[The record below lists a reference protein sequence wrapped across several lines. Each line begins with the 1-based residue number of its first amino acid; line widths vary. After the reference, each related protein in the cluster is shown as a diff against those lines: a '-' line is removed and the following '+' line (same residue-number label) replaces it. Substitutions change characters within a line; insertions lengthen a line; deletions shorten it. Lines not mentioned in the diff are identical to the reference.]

1 VAFRDDYI
9 DEETYL
15 AVQEAAR
22 RAYRRAAEMVAPQ
35 IQQALTAAA
44 GQSISDAEWFQLT
57 EEVSD
62 AYGDAY
68 IDAIINAGAELG
80 VLPSDDDL
88 LSILAEQEAAVEG
101 FAAQMRG
108 LIDVFSED
116 MLRQQVPL
124 EEIQQRLFDAGQS
137 PLNPRKADMFAR
149 TATNTA
155 VNAGFE
161 STFKASGLAA
171 RSWITQRDDRVR
183 ESHGAVDRDVVAA
196 GENFIVGGFEARFPG
211 DPNLPIGLRINCR
224 CILGWVDG
232 QGIRRA
238 LTAKRNDLYRIAREL
253 DIPGRSKMTRG
264 ELQASVIRTMCMQG
278 LAAGTDCP
286 SRFEDMNMAT
296 LLTYGRI
303 GNVRGRYRMRKA
315 QLIAELIDA
324 FQSVATLSSE
334 MEQFHLKGRHN
345 QQDHGNRGGMRGGRW
360 TPYYDQQG
368 RPKRTFEPGDR
379 PSIFDQQQAQRWR
392 DERARVR
399 SYTRENMIYKSVDR
413 EQLERHSDHYAR
425 GIDSLFSEGGVGVT
439 TVPFKSASRR
449 KDQPLYDRE
458 AVERT
463 LAAPVQLERF
473 DPRTLHATQPNVT
486 REGVEYYLSGTET
499 ARSYRATGRTF
510 ADQDQPGNRHPVIY
524 EQPNG
529 QLVILSGHHRATA
542 ALVEGRAVEGVLVKP
557 NVIPIRNRRERIE
570 PD

>member
-1 VAFRDDYI
+1 MAFRDDFI

-15 AVQEAAR
+15 AVRDAAR
-22 RAYRRAAEMVAPQ
+22 AAYRRAAEMVAPQ
-35 IQQALTAAA
+35 IEKALVAAA
-44 GQSISDAEWFQLT
+44 GQSISDQEWFQLT

-68 IDAIINAGAELG
+68 LDAIINAGAELG
-80 VLPSDDDL
+80 VMPSDSDL

-108 LIDVFSED
+108 LIDLFSED

-161 STFKASGLAA
+161 STFKGAGLAA

-183 ESHGAVDRDVVAA
+183 ESHAAVDRDVVAA
-196 GENFIVGGFEARFPG
+196 GENFMVGGYEARFPG

-232 QGIRRA
+232 NGIRQA
-238 LTAKRNDLYRIAREL
+238 LTAKRTDLYRIARQLE
-253 DIPGRSKMTRG
+253 IPNRSKMTRG
-264 ELQASVIRTMCMQG
+264 ELQASVIRMMCMQG

-296 LLTYGRI
+296 LLTYGRV
-303 GNVRGRYRMRKA
+303 GNIRGRYRMRKA
-315 QLIAELIDA
+315 ALIVALIEA
-324 FQSVATLSSE
+324 FQAVATLSTDGIE
-334 MEQFHLKGRHN
+334 VFHAQHN
-345 QQDHGNRGGMRGGRW
+345 QKDHGNRRGGRW
-360 TPYYDQQG
+360 RPSYDQQG

-379 PSIFDQQQAQRWR
+379 PSIFDPEQAKRWR
-392 DERARVR
+392 EERDRVR
-399 SYTRENMIYKSVDR
+399 TYERERMIHQSPNR
-413 EQLERHSDHYAR
+413 EQLERHKDQYGK
-425 GIDSLFSEGGVGVT
+425 GIDSLFSEGSVGVT
-439 TVPFKSASRR
+439 TVPFQSASRR
-449 KDQPLYDRE
+449 KDEPLYDRD
-458 AVERT
+458 AVART
-463 LAAPVQLERF
+463 LAAPVKLDRF
-473 DPRTLHATQPNVT
+473 DPRTLRATQPNVT
-486 REGVEYYLSGTET
+486 REGVEYYLSDSET
-499 ARSYRATGRTF
+499 ARTYRATGRTF
-510 ADQDQPGNRHPVIY
+510 ADQDQPGNRYPVIY

-542 ALVEGRAVEGVLVKP
+542 ALLEGRAVEGILVRP
-557 NVIPIRNRRERIE
+557 NVTPIRNRREVIE
-570 PD
+570 DD